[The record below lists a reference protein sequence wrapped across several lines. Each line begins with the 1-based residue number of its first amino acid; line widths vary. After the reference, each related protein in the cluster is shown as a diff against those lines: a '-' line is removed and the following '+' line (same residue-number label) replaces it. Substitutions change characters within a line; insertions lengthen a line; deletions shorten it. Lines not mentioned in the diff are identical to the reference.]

1 VQPTDPDETSTQ
13 PLDDIWAPRP
23 DATGPTDTVD
33 SAAPATQTGGRRGL
47 RVVGVAG
54 AVLALVAAGA
64 FGALLAGGGDDGP
77 TALTGIGS
85 STDENGTDED
95 GTDEDGT
102 DDGGDGTLRDRLKG
116 RGPFG
121 HGLGGPGLVAGGF
134 AGRGVH
140 GSFVVE
146 DADGGYQTVLTQQG
160 TATAVSETS
169 ITVKSDDGF
178 VATYRLTDESMVMS
192 GPSGTDAIAKGAD
205 VAVTALKTGSTAR
218 AVHVID
224 LSQLK
229 DRFEH
234 HFENG
239 PGSPGGDDDETPQP
253 SSTATSGASV

>member
-1 VQPTDPDETSTQ
+1 MQPTDPDENPTQ
-13 PLDDIWAPRP
+13 PLDDIWVPRP
-23 DATGPTDTVD
+23 EATGPTDTVD
-33 SAAPATQTGGRRGL
+33 SAAPAAPAGRRGL

-85 STDENGTDED
+85 STDED
-95 GTDEDGT
+95 GTDEDGS
-102 DDGGDGTLRDRLKG
+102 DGGGDGTLRDRLKG

-134 AGRGVH
+134 AGRGLH

-146 DADGGYQTVLTQQG
+146 DPDGGYQTVLTQQG
-160 TATAVSETS
+160 TATDVSETS
-169 ITVKSDDGF
+169 ITVRSDDGF
-178 VATYRLTDESMVMS
+178 VATYRLTDESIVMS

-239 PGSPGGDDDETPQP
+239 PGSPGDDGDDDDDETPQP